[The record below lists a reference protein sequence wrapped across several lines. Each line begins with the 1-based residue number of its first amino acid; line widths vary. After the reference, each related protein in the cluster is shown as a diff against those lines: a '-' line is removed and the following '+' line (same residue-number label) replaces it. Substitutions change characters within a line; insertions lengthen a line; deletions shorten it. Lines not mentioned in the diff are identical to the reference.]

1 MALTLKVPAMSPVA
15 RDLAELLLGT
25 HSASADL
32 SPVKSDRNVYHKNA
46 RLGILDKTIL
56 TSNH

>member
-1 MALTLKVPAMSPVA
+1 MALTLKVPAISPIA

-32 SPVKSDRNVYHKNA
+32 SPLKSERNVFHKNKNI
-46 RLGILDKTIL
+46 R
-56 TSNH
+56 